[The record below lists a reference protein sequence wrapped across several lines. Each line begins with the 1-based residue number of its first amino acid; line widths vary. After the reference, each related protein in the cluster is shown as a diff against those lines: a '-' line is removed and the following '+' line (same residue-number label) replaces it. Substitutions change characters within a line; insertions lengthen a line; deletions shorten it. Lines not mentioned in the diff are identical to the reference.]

1 MLMMNVVETTSA
13 DGLVVLEVEAGTLLA
28 GDG

>member
-1 MLMMNVVETTSA
+1 MNVVETTSA
-13 DGLVVLEVEAGTLLA
+13 DGLVVFGDEVEAGTLFA